1 MKVQVKL
8 LFVALSFFSGAGY
21 AGMSDYGTYL
31 SNVQIN
37 NLTYGYIN
45 QEIKKLSFSVLVLN
59 EGVKYLLLIE
69 YVRLM
74 YMVTIRRGLIICWKQ
89 QGIIMLLVKM

>member
-1 MKVQVKL
+1 MYRLTIL
-8 LFVALSFFSGAGY
+8 L
-21 AGMSDYGTYL
+21 T
-31 SNVQIN
+31 
-37 NLTYGYIN
+37 GYIN